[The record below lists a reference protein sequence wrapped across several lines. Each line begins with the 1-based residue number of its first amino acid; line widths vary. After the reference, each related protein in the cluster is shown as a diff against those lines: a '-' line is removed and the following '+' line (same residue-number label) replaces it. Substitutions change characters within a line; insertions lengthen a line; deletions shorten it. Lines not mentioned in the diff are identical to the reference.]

1 MLRKAY
7 IMLWEEIDKILQKEM
22 DAAKNSLASGAAS
35 DYSSYMNSVGRI
47 SGLEWARAEIKN
59 VVNQMIYEDDEE

>member
-1 MLRKAY
+1 
-7 IMLWEEIDKILQKEM
+7 MLWEEIDKILQKEM

-47 SGLEWARAEIKN
+47 SGLEYARAEVKDI
-59 VVNQMIYEDDEE
+59 VNKMIYEDEEE

>member
-1 MLRKAY
+1 
-7 IMLWEEIDKILQKEM
+7 MLWEEIDRILQKEM